1 MHVMFDRTGRTACHR
16 ALFSLAAR
24 ALRTC
29 PLMPKV
35 AADCEGMGEL
45 PMINQLIALRDGAG
59 QEFASRIEDVN
70 GRILTVGCQLNL
82 STDAELGIGAT
93 VLTTWRLPNGISVL
107 PGRIIAARRDRML
120 PVWDIEVTGEG
131 WREQRRS
138 YVRAE
143 MPGSLTLHW
152 YSPAEVSRQAAAS
165 LTDLSEAGLRCITS
179 AELFAGDAVAG
190 LAVQVALRTWQRR
203 FELAG
208 EVLRALPGKKRGH
221 WEVVV
226 IFTDPG
232 KAADDLRRLVYAEQ
246 LRQRNGR

>member
-1 MHVMFDRTGRTACHR
+1 MRM
-16 ALFSLAAR
+16 
-24 ALRTC
+24 
-29 PLMPKV
+29 V
-35 AADCEGMGEL
+35 AADCEGMSGL
-45 PMINQLIALRDGAG
+45 PMINQLVALRDGAG
-59 QEFASRIEDVN
+59 AEFASRIEDLN
-70 GRILTVGCQLNL
+70 GHILTVGCPLDL
-82 STDAELGIGAT
+82 TTDGELRIGAT
-93 VLTTWRLPNGISVL
+93 VLTTWQLPNGISVL
-107 PGRIIAARRDRML
+107 PGRIIAVRRDGML
-120 PVWDIEVTGEG
+120 PVWDIEVTGDG

-152 YSPAEVSRQAAAS
+152 SSSVEVSREAAAV
-165 LTDLSEAGLRCITS
+165 LTDLSEAGLRCITT
-179 AELFAGDAVAG
+179 AEAFAGDAVAG
-190 LAVQVALRTWQRR
+190 LAVQVVLRAGQRE

-208 EVLRALPGKKRGH
+208 EVLRALPGKRRGQ